1 MTANKDTMC
10 DGCSELQYWYI
21 ELHLF
26 IHKTDSNLVLF
37 KGNSINA
44 LNCGVPEIESGPKMQ
59 KPYV

>member
-37 KGNSINA
+37 KDNSINA
-44 LNCGVPEIESGPKMQ
+44 LNCGVPEI
-59 KPYV
+59 